1 MFQIEAMDGQDL
13 PKEVLAVASDAST
26 ARAAFDEAIKRRP
39 GDKLRLRHGA
49 RVIAQTKLAVL
60 DKSWA

>member
-1 MFQIEAMDGQDL
+1 M
-13 PKEVLAVASDAST
+13 AVASDAST